1 MSNGSDLYDFGSMVI
16 IRQKFL
22 KITERNLCTSSVLDR
37 LYAEVTTK
45 LEDAWYEIEHY
56 NKKFDSIAKFSV
68 NLLYIYQCEVFTKE
82 EIVEALNFL
91 IKKEYI
97 RVVDQQHNTY
107 SFYVDMQ
114 KIDRETTPPPLRQED
129 ITEQDVVQMLEESS
143 RYQETPKPAAT
154 QEREVPPTQE
164 SPKPQRRSESRRVEY
179 HNNRA
184 ARVGLSAT
192 LTIQQWIQTLDY
204 FKWRCALC
212 PDGSYEVLEHF
223 TPIIHG
229 GGTTDYNC
237 IPACAQCNRLKHDS
251 HPSMISP
258 NLSMSQVLQTV
269 QKYLESRRVKVEEV
283 AE

>member
-129 ITEQDVVQMLEESS
+129 ITEQDVILAASHYRTDHALSVNPNSPALVGSGRDDCVSQIA
-143 RYQETPKPAAT
+143 RAKP
-154 QEREVPPTQE
+154 EWG
-164 SPKPQRRSESRRVEY
+164 RS
-179 HNNRA
+179 NGN
-184 ARVGLSAT
+184 
-192 LTIQQWIQTLDY
+192 
-204 FKWRCALC
+204 
-212 PDGSYEVLEHF
+212 
-223 TPIIHG
+223 
-229 GGTTDYNC
+229 
-237 IPACAQCNRLKHDS
+237 
-251 HPSMISP
+251 
-258 NLSMSQVLQTV
+258 
-269 QKYLESRRVKVEEV
+269 
-283 AE
+283 